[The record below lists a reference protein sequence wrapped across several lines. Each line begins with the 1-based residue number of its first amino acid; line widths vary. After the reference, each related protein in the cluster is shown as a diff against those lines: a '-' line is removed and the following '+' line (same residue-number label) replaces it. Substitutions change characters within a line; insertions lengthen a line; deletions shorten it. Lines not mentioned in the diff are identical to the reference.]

1 MLTIFFFYI
10 QGWTENPVDFDTVFN
25 ASRNTWSWGSPDI
38 LPIFAKESNKVES
51 SEDRG
56 PFTRQNPKIQINTYD
71 SKFEDFSS
79 SVDPSAT
86 DTWVFDKVEDFFDHA
101 LGGEDQDLR
110 LKLRDDRIILF
121 LHLLGLDTNGHT
133 RKPNSIEHSENIR
146 LVDEGV
152 KR

>member
-1 MLTIFFFYI
+1 M
-10 QGWTENPVDFDTVFN
+10 DFDTVFN

-38 LPIFAKESNKVES
+38 LPMFAKVSRKVDDTDE
-51 SEDRG
+51 RG
-56 PFTRQNPKIQINTYD
+56 PYSRPNPKVHIETYD

-86 DTWVFDKVEDFFDHA
+86 DSWVFDKVEDFFDNA
-101 LGGEDQDLR
+101 QKGNSQDLR
-110 LKLRDDRIILF
+110 LKLRDDKIILF

-133 RKPNSIEHSENIR
+133 RKPNSRELEENIR

-152 KR
+152 KRY